1 MTSMSA
7 TDWDDRYRDTD
18 LVWSATPNRW
28 VAQETELLAPGRAL
42 DMACGEGRNSIFLAQ
57 QGWGVT
63 GVDFSGEAI
72 AKSRRLALAQQPPV
86 TVDWR
91 CSDATRFAEPSSY
104 DLAML
109 VYLQLPAPQRRLA
122 IRAAWQSLRSGGVL
136 LVIAH
141 HSDNL
146 ASGVGGP
153 QDPAVLYTQDDVL
166 TDLTDV
172 GTHYT
177 TQRAA
182 RVERAV
188 EGQDRPALDT
198 LVRVAKPDPI
208 HPERTHP

>member
-7 TDWDDRYRDTD
+7 TDWDDRYRGTD

-28 VAQETELLAPGRAL
+28 VAQETALLTPGRAL
-42 DMACGEGRNSIFLAQ
+42 DLACGEGRNSIFLAQ
-57 QGWGVT
+57 QGWDVT

-91 CSDATRFAEPSSY
+91 CADATRFAEPTSY
-104 DLAML
+104 DVAML
-109 VYLQLPAPQRRLA
+109 VYLQLPASQRRLA
-122 IRAAWQSLRSGGVL
+122 IRAAWESLRPGGVL

-153 QDPAVLYTQDDVL
+153 QDPVVLYTQHEVL
-166 TDLTDV
+166 TDLTDA
-172 GTHYT
+172 GARYT
-177 TQRAA
+177 T
-182 RVERAV
+182 ERAERVDRPV
-188 EGQDRPALDT
+188 EGQDQPALDT
-198 LVRVAKPDPI
+198 LVRVAKA
-208 HPERTHP
+208 

>member
-7 TDWDDRYRDTD
+7 TDWDDRYRGTD

-28 VAQETELLAPGRAL
+28 VAQETALLTAGRAL
-42 DMACGEGRNSIFLAQ
+42 DLACGEGRNSIFLAQ
-57 QGWGVT
+57 QGWYVT
-63 GVDFSGEAI
+63 GVDFSQEAI
-72 AKSRRLALAQQPPV
+72 AKAERLEQAQQTPI

-91 CSDATRFAEPSSY
+91 CADATQFAEPSNY
-104 DLAML
+104 DLTML

-166 TDLTDV
+166 TGLTDV
-172 GTHYT
+172 GAHYT

-182 RVERAV
+182 RVDRPV

-198 LVRVAKPDPI
+198 LVRVAKA
-208 HPERTHP
+208 